1 MEVDNVEILDS
12 EVKSRVYRG
21 PAAVILGI
29 LSVAFIGWSIYG
41 AMVPIETYV
50 FRMVHLAFIL
60 LLAFLMFP
68 YSNKAPDWTKWLDI
82 VLGLMGVATIAW
94 AMIDTDSFIRRSTMP
109 DLPDVIMGI
118 ISIVLMLEVSRRTAG
133 NVFTC
138 VVAFFMLYTLYG
150 NYFPGV
156 FSHKGYD
163 LDRTIGHMYMTLEG
177 LLGVPLEVSVSF
189 VALFVTYGVFM
200 DASGAE
206 KFWLELALAVMGR
219 KHSSA
224 GRGAIITT
232 ALLGGPQGSG
242 VATTM
247 SVTPFMWPILKK
259 AGYDPNRAA
268 GLIATGGIGAVIS
281 PPMMGAAAFLIMQFL
296 NVSFWTVIVMVTI
309 PTLLY
314 YVGTFFMVEAEANR
328 DKFVPPESTGLTT
341 WQVMCTH
348 GYHLISIVVLTV
360 LLALNTPPAT
370 GALWAIATVIVTSF
384 LGKERKYWLTPKNI
398 VMAMIAGAKN
408 MMPVAILLASA
419 GLIVG
424 TFSLTGLGLKISGII
439 MAVSNG
445 SIIIALIMAL
455 FTSMLIGLSL
465 PITATYIM
473 TVIMIAPAL
482 VKVGVPMHVAH
493 LLAFYF
499 AVLSE
504 VSPPVG
510 MSPAAAAA
518 ITGGQPFPAM
528 MQAWKYSVP
537 AFLIPFF
544 FAASTEGNSL
554 LLVDANLIDFVL
566 AFITSVGALYF
577 IAHGIVGYYA
587 LPLSLLERVLMIL
600 LALVM
605 VVDPLDASSV
615 RTFVTGLIPLILG
628 IALLAHNRMVSRR
641 TPAAAS

>member
-1 MEVDNVEILDS
+1 MDAGEVEILDS
-12 EVKSRVYRG
+12 EVKNRVYRG
-21 PAAVILGI
+21 PANVIMGI
-29 LSVAFIGWSIYG
+29 LCVAFIGWSIYG
-41 AMVPIETYV
+41 AIVPIETYV
-50 FRMVHLAFIL
+50 FRMVHLGFIL

-68 YSNKAPDWTKWLDI
+68 YKNNAPEGSKWLDLF
-82 VLGLMGVATIAW
+82 LGLLGVATIAW
-94 AMIDTDSFIRRSTMP
+94 AMFDSDSFIRRSTIP
-109 DLPDVIMGI
+109 ETTDQVMGI
-118 ISIVLMLEVSRRTAG
+118 IAILLMLEVSRRTAG
-133 NVFTC
+133 NVFTA
-138 VVAFFMLYTLYG
+138 VVACFLLYTLYG
-150 NYFPGV
+150 NYFPN
-156 FSHKGYD
+156 FLSHKGYD
-163 LDRTIGHMYMTLEG
+163 LDRTVGHMYMTLEG
-177 LLGVPLEVSVSF
+177 LFGVPLEVSVSF

-200 DASGAE
+200 DAAGAE

-219 KHSSA
+219 KPSSA

-296 NVSFWTVIVMVTI
+296 NVSFWTVVVMVTI

-328 DKFVPPESTGLTT
+328 DQFIPPEGTGLTA
-341 WQVMCTH
+341 WQVMRTH

-360 LLALNTPPAT
+360 LLALNIPPAT
-370 GALWAIATVIVTSF
+370 GALWAIVTVIVTSF
-384 LGKERKYWLTPKNI
+384 MGKNREYWLTPKNI
-398 VMAMIAGAKN
+398 IMATIAGAKN
-408 MMPVAILLASA
+408 MMPVAILLAAA

-424 TFSLTGLGLKISGII
+424 TFSLTGIGLRVSGII

-445 SIIIALIMAL
+445 SVIIALIMAL
-455 FTSMLIGLSL
+455 FTSMIIGLSL

-482 VKVGVPMHVAH
+482 VEVGVPMHVAH

-518 ITGGQPFPAM
+518 ITGGKPFPAM

-537 AFLIPFF
+537 AFLVPFF
-544 FAASTEGNSL
+544 FAASKEGNSL
-554 LLVDANLIDFVL
+554 LLVGANMTDLVL
-566 AFITSVGALYF
+566 ALITSVGALYF
-577 IAHGIVGYYA
+577 LAPGIVGFYA
-587 LPLSLLERVLMIL
+587 KSVSLVERIIL
-600 LALVM
+600 IVLALVM
-605 VVDPLDASSV
+605 VIDPLDAESAW
-615 RTFVTGLIPLILG
+615 TFTTGLVPLILG
-628 IALLAHNRMVSRR
+628 GALLIRNRYAARR
-641 TPAAAS
+641 AVPTAY

>member
-1 MEVDNVEILDS
+1 MEVVEVDILDS

-21 PAAVILGI
+21 PAAVIVGI

-41 AMVPIETYV
+41 AIVPVETYL
-50 FRMVHLAFIL
+50 FRMVHLGFIL

-68 YSNKAPDWTKWLDI
+68 YSNKAPEGSKWLDLF
-82 VLGLMGVATIAW
+82 LGLLGVATIAW
-94 AMIDTDSFIRRSTMP
+94 AMTDTDAFIRRSTLP
-109 DLPDVIMGI
+109 DLTDVIMGI
-118 ISIVLMLEVSRRTAG
+118 IAIVLMLEVSRRTAG
-133 NVFTC
+133 NVFTA
-138 VVAFFMLYTLYG
+138 VVAFFLLYTLYG
-150 NYFPGV
+150 NYFPGIL
-156 FSHKGYD
+156 SHKGYEI
-163 LDRTIGHMYMTLEG
+163 DRTIGHMYMTLEG
-177 LLGVPLEVSVSF
+177 LLGVPLEVSVAF

-200 DASGAE
+200 DAAGAE

-224 GRGAIITT
+224 GRGAIIVT

-247 SVTPFMWPILKK
+247 SVTPFMWPILKR

-296 NVSFWTVIVMVTI
+296 NVSFWTVVVMVTI

-328 DKFVPPESTGLTT
+328 DKFAPPEASGLTA
-341 WQVMCTH
+341 WQVMRTH
-348 GYHLISIVVLTV
+348 GYHLISIIVLTV
-360 LLALNTPPAT
+360 LLALNIPPAT
-370 GALWAIATVIVTSF
+370 GALWAIATVIATSF
-384 LGKERKYWLTPKNI
+384 LGKDRNYWLTPKNI
-398 VMAMIAGAKN
+398 VMATIAGAKN
-408 MMPVAILLASA
+408 MMPVAILLAAA

-424 TFSLTGLGLKISGII
+424 TFSLTGVGLRVSGII
-439 MAVSNG
+439 MSVSNG
-445 SIIIALIMAL
+445 SVIIALIMAL
-455 FTSMLIGLSL
+455 ITSMVIGLSL

-493 LLAFYF
+493 LLSFYF

-518 ITGGQPFPAM
+518 ITGGKPFPAM
-528 MQAWKYSVP
+528 MQAWKYSIP
-537 AFLIPFF
+537 AFLVPFF
-544 FAASTEGNSL
+544 FAASKEGNSL
-554 LLVDANLIDFVL
+554 LLVDANMIDLVL
-566 AFITSVGALYF
+566 ALVTSVGSLYF
-577 IAHGIVGYYA
+577 LAPAVVGYYSAPLNLIERA
-587 LPLSLLERVLMIL
+587 LLII

-605 VVDPLDASSV
+605 VVDPLDADSV
-615 RTFVTGLIPLILG
+615 LTFVTGLIPLIIG
-628 IALLAHNRMVSRR
+628 IAVLVRNRMVSRR
-641 TPAAAS
+641 TAAAAS

>member
-1 MEVDNVEILDS
+1 MEAVDVEILDS
-12 EVKSRVYRG
+12 EVKSRVYHG

-41 AMVPIETYV
+41 AIVPVETYI
-50 FRMVHLAFIL
+50 FRMVHLAFIF

-68 YSNKAPDWTKWLDI
+68 YSNKAPEGTKWLDLF
-82 VLGLMGVATIAW
+82 LGLLGVATIVW
-94 AMIDTDSFIRRSTMP
+94 AMIDTDAFIRRSTMP
-109 DLPDVIMGI
+109 KPLDVIMGI
-118 ISIVLMLEVSRRTAG
+118 IAIVLMLEVSRRTAG
-133 NVFTC
+133 NVFTA
-138 VVAFFMLYTLYG
+138 VVLFFLLYTLYG
-150 NYFPGV
+150 NYFPG

-177 LLGVPLEVSVSF
+177 LLGVPLEVSVCF
-189 VALFVTYGVFM
+189 VALFVAYGVFM
-200 DASGAE
+200 DAAGAE

-224 GRGAIITT
+224 GKGAILVT

-247 SVTPFMWPILKK
+247 SVAPFMWPILKK

-296 NVSFWTVIVMVTI
+296 NVSFWTVVVMVTI
-309 PTLLY
+309 PTVLY
-314 YVGTFFMVEAEANR
+314 YVGTFFIVVTEANR
-328 DKFVPPESTGLTT
+328 DKFIPPESSGLTA
-341 WQVMCTH
+341 WQVMRTH
-348 GYHLISIVVLTV
+348 GYHLISIIVLTV

-384 LGKERKYWLTPKNI
+384 LGKDRKYWLTPKNI
-398 VMAMIAGAKN
+398 VMAMISGAKN
-408 MMPVAILLASA
+408 MMPVAILLAAA

-424 TFSLTGLGLKISGII
+424 TFSLTGVGLRISGLI
-439 MAVSNG
+439 MDVSNG
-445 SIIIALIMAL
+445 SVIIALIMAL
-455 FTSMLIGLSL
+455 LTSMVIGLSL

-482 VKVGVPMHVAH
+482 VAVGVPMHVAH
-493 LLAFYF
+493 LLSFYF

-518 ITGGQPFPAM
+518 ITGGQAFPAM
-528 MQAWKYSVP
+528 MQAWKYSIP
-537 AFLIPFF
+537 AFLVPFF
-544 FAASTEGNSL
+544 FAVSKEGNSL

-566 AFITSVGALYF
+566 VFITSVGALYF
-577 IAHGIVGYYA
+577 LAPGVVGYYA
-587 LPLSLLERVLMIL
+587 APLNLLERAFLII

-605 VVDPLDASSV
+605 VIDPLDAASV

-628 IALLAHNRMVSRR
+628 IAFLVHNRMVSRR
-641 TPAAAS
+641 ALAAAS

>member
-1 MEVDNVEILDS
+1 MEVVEVDILDS

-21 PAAVILGI
+21 PAAVIVGI

-41 AMVPIETYV
+41 AIVPVETYL
-50 FRMVHLAFIL
+50 FRMVHLGFIL

-68 YSNKAPDWTKWLDI
+68 YSNSAPEGSKWLDL
-82 VLGLMGVATIAW
+82 VLGLLGVATIGW
-94 AMIDTDSFIRRSTMP
+94 AMVDTDAFIRRSTLP
-109 DLPDVIMGI
+109 DLTDMIMGI
-118 ISIVLMLEVSRRTAG
+118 IAIVLMLEVSRRTAG
-133 NVFTC
+133 NVFTA
-138 VVAFFMLYTLYG
+138 VVAFFLLYTLYG
-150 NYFPGV
+150 NYFPSIL
-156 FSHKGYD
+156 SHKGYEV
-163 LDRTIGHMYMTLEG
+163 DRTIGHMYMTLEG
-177 LLGVPLEVSVSF
+177 LLGVPLEVSVAF

-200 DASGAE
+200 DAAGAE

-296 NVSFWTVIVMVTI
+296 NVSFWTVVVMVTI

-328 DKFVPPESTGLTT
+328 DKFTPPESSGLTA
-341 WQVMCTH
+341 WQVMRTH
-348 GYHLISIVVLTV
+348 GYHLISILVLTV
-360 LLALNTPPAT
+360 LLALNIPPAT

-384 LGKERKYWLTPKNI
+384 LGKDRKYWLTPKNI
-398 VMAMIAGAKN
+398 VMATIAGAKN
-408 MMPVAILLASA
+408 MMPVAILLAAA

-424 TFSLTGLGLKISGII
+424 TFSLTGVGLRVSGII
-439 MAVSNG
+439 MSVSNG
-445 SIIIALIMAL
+445 SVIVALIMAL
-455 FTSMLIGLSL
+455 ITSMVIGLSL

-493 LLAFYF
+493 LLSFYF

-518 ITGGQPFPAM
+518 ITGGKPFPAM
-528 MQAWKYSVP
+528 MQAWKYSIP
-537 AFLIPFF
+537 AFLVPFF
-544 FAASTEGNSL
+544 FAASKEGNSL
-554 LLVDANLIDFVL
+554 LLVDANMIDLVL
-566 AFITSVGALYF
+566 ALVTSVGSLYF
-577 IAHGIVGYYA
+577 LAPGVVGYYSAPLNLIERA
-587 LPLSLLERVLMIL
+587 LLII

-605 VVDPLDASSV
+605 VVDPLDADSV
-615 RTFVTGLIPLILG
+615 LTFVTGLLPLIFG
-628 IALLAHNRMVSRR
+628 TAVLARNRMASRR
-641 TPAAAS
+641 TAAAAS

>member
-1 MEVDNVEILDS
+1 MDAADVEILDS
-12 EVKSRVYRG
+12 EVRSRVYGG
-21 PAAVILGI
+21 PAALIVGA

-41 AMVPIETYV
+41 AIVPIETYV

-68 YSNKAPDWTKWLDI
+68 YSNNAPEGTKWLDLA
-82 VLGLMGVATIAW
+82 LGLLGVATIAW
-94 AMIDTDSFIRRSTMP
+94 AMLDTDAFIRRSTIPETP
-109 DLPDVIMGI
+109 DIVMGVIAI
-118 ISIVLMLEVSRRTAG
+118 LLMLEISRRTAG
-133 NVFTC
+133 NVFTG
-138 VVAFFMLYTLYG
+138 VVAFFLLYTLYG
-150 NYFPGV
+150 NYFPGLI
-156 FSHKGYD
+156 SHRGYE

-200 DASGAE
+200 DVAGAE
-206 KFWLELALAVMGR
+206 KFWLELALAVIGR

-296 NVSFWTVIVMVTI
+296 NVSFWTVVVMVTI

-314 YVGTFFMVEAEANR
+314 YIGTFFMVEAEANR
-328 DKFVPPESTGLTT
+328 DKFAPPESSGLTA
-341 WQVMCTH
+341 WQVLRTH
-348 GYHLISIVVLTV
+348 GYHLISIIVLTV
-360 LLALNTPPAT
+360 LLALNLPPAT
-370 GALWAIATVIVTSF
+370 GALWAIATVIATSF
-384 LGKERKYWLTPKNI
+384 LNKDRKYWLTPKNI
-398 VMAMIAGAKN
+398 VVAMIAGAKN
-408 MMPVAILLASA
+408 MMPVAILLAAA

-424 TFSLTGLGLKISGII
+424 TFSLTGLGLRISGLI
-439 MAVSNG
+439 MALSGG
-445 SIIIALIMAL
+445 SMIVALIMAL
-455 FTSMLIGLSL
+455 ITSMVIGLSL

-493 LLAFYF
+493 LLSFYF

-518 ITGGQPFPAM
+518 ITGGKPFPAM
-528 MQAWKYSVP
+528 MQAWKYSIP
-537 AFLIPFF
+537 AFLVPFF

-554 LLVDANLIDFVL
+554 LLVDAHLIDLVL
-566 AFITSVGALYF
+566 ALVTSVGSLYF
-577 IAHGIVGYYA
+577 LAPAVVGYYSA
-587 LPLSLLERVLMIL
+587 PLNLFERVLL
-600 LALVM
+600 VALSLVM
-605 VVDPLDASSV
+605 IVDPLDAQSV
-615 RTFVTGLIPLILG
+615 QSFVTGFLPLIFG
-628 IALLAHNRMVSRR
+628 IALLVRNRKVSQRALA
-641 TPAAAS
+641 PA